1 MGKNKIALL
10 LIIAF
15 SLSCAG
21 GTEKN
26 PAAEQGELV
35 KNERLSEKSDSLFLH
50 CELYCRGEMKSN

>member
-21 GTEKN
+21 CTEKN
-26 PAAEQGELV
+26 PAEEQGELV
-35 KNERLSEKSDSLFLH
+35 KNESLSEESGSLFL
-50 CELYCRGEMKSN
+50 